1 MLGTMRLGHPENS
14 PSESSAC
21 LIRND
26 HHPAISDQHCF
37 VDRVESG
44 NSTFE
49 GTILSRPQL
58 GSQRERASQME
69 DAPCDLRPICG
80 NQIHFLNGQ

>member
-1 MLGTMRLGHPENS
+1 MFGTMRLGHPENH
-14 PSESSAC
+14 PSQAPVLFEMT
-21 LIRND
+21 
-26 HHPAISDQHCF
+26 HPPGHSDQHCF

-58 GSQRERASQME
+58 GSQGRGYPKWRMRHAAFVQFSG
-69 DAPCDLRPICG
+69 IKS
-80 NQIHFLNGQ
+80 FF

>member
-1 MLGTMRLGHPENS
+1 MFGTMRLGHPENH
-14 PSESSAC
+14 PSQAPVLFEMT
-21 LIRND
+21 
-26 HHPAISDQHCF
+26 HPPGHSDQHCF

-58 GSQRERASQME
+58 GSQGERASQVE
-69 DAPCDLRPICG
+69 DAPCGLRPIFRD
-80 NQIHFLNGQ
+80 QILFLNGQ